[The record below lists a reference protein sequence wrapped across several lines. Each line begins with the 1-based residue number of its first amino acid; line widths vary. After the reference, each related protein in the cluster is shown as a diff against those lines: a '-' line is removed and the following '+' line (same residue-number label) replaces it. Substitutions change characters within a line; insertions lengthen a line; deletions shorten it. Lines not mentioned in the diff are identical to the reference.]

1 MFWKLYT
8 TILIGGLI
16 ISAMACNN
24 EQVTTLPKD
33 AAALK
38 NLPLKKEK
46 WHWGIE
52 QQQDSSAGYAQVIK
66 VGNTLYISGIP
77 TADISSD
84 GITKL
89 YADLGKSLAA
99 FGADFSHVVKE
110 TLYTT
115 DIEAMKSYNAA
126 RKVFYK
132 NDFPAASWVQVSRL
146 YEPAAKLE
154 VDLIAVLPG
163 GEN

>member
-1 MFWKLYT
+1 MFQKIIT
-8 TILIGGLI
+8 TVLLGGLI
-16 ISAMACNN
+16 ISTLACNN
-24 EQVTTLPKD
+24 EQVTTLPKE
-33 AAALK
+33 AAAQPK
-38 NLPLKKEK
+38 MPLKKEK

-52 QQQDSSAGYAQVIK
+52 HQQDSSAGYAQIVK
-66 VGNTLYISGIP
+66 SGNMLYISGVP

-115 DIEAMKSYNAA
+115 DIEAMKTYNAA

-146 YEPAAKLE
+146 YEPTAKLE

-163 GEN
+163 DEK

>member
-1 MFWKLYT
+1 MFRKLNT
-8 TILIGGLI
+8 TILISGLI

>member
-1 MFWKLYT
+1 MFQKIYST
-8 TILIGGLI
+8 VLIAGLI
-16 ISAMACNN
+16 ISTLACNN
-24 EQVTTLPKD
+24 EQVTTLPKG
-33 AAALK
+33 AEAQTK
-38 NLPLKKEK
+38 LPLKKEK
-46 WHWGIE
+46 WHWGVE
-52 QQQDSSAGYAQVIK
+52 HQQDSSAGYTQVVK
-66 VGNTLYISGIP
+66 AGNTLYISGIP

-89 YADLGKSLAA
+89 YADLAKSLAA

-132 NDFPAASWVQVSRL
+132 NDFPAASWVQVHRL

-163 GEN
+163 AEN

>member
-1 MFWKLYT
+1 MFRKLNT

-16 ISAMACNN
+16 ISTLACNN
-24 EQVTTLPKD
+24 EQVATLPKD
-33 AAALK
+33 AAAQAK
-38 NLPLKKEK
+38 LPLKKEK
-46 WHWGIE
+46 WHWGAE
-52 QQQDSSAGYAQVIK
+52 HQQDSSAGYAQVVK